1 MLLKLFHKIEREGML
16 PNSFYEISIIL
27 IPKLDKDTAKKENCQ
42 APVVHSCN
50 PSYSGGKIRRIVV
63 RSQLRQIVYETLS
76 QKISSQKRA
85 GGVTQGVGPEFKHQH
100 RKKERNKENC
110 DQFP

>member
-63 RSQLRQIVYETLS
+63 RSQLRQMVLQDPMLKKTHH
-76 QKISSQKRA
+76 KKRA
-85 GGVTQGVGPEFKHQH
+85 GGVAQGVGLEFIPQYH
-100 RKKERNKENC
+100 KKKI
-110 DQFP
+110 